1 MLARN
6 RCSHVPSLGRSI
18 VTGLGVLLALISS
31 ASPSQ
36 SQVLDPHVSVNGKL
50 FDGDGGCSAA
60 PGRCSGPVSF
70 DDVGTYEFFVYIPRE
85 PFHVDSMRL
94 ALDWPES
101 WSVLDW
107 SACTAVLDGGDPSE
121 RRSLLELHFEPCR
134 DDNQALLKASS
145 RPVPTTAANPRNECT
160 ENG

>member
-70 DDVGTYEFFVYIPRE
+70 DDVGTYEFLYTSLGNPSTWTRCDLPSIGRNRGPCWNGLPALQCSTVEIPANGVRCSSCISN
-85 PFHVDSMRL
+85 PV
-94 ALDWPES
+94 A
-101 WSVLDW
+101 
-107 SACTAVLDGGDPSE
+107 TTT
-121 RRSLLELHFEPCR
+121 RRC
-134 DDNQALLKASS
+134 
-145 RPVPTTAANPRNECT
+145 
-160 ENG
+160 